1 MTEEEKRKLEEMS
14 EYAAMKYQEEEA
26 LAAAKAM
33 WIKTSEL
40 DPIDVINMMGGQW
53 VEIYTTVYTTKI

>member
-1 MTEEEKRKLEEMS
+1 MMTTMKDNVMTEEEKRKLEEMS

-33 WIKTSEL
+33 G
-40 DPIDVINMMGGQW
+40 D
-53 VEIYTTVYTTKI
+53 

>member
-1 MTEEEKRKLEEMS
+1 MS

-33 WIKTSEL
+33 GIETSEL
-40 DPIDVINMMGGQW
+40 DPR
-53 VEIYTTVYTTKI
+53 